1 MAIPKAPRG
10 GAIPSKQD
18 FVMPVPED
26 LNNTQRTRADSIPRQ
41 PKTQQRHT
49 NTEKDAK
56 QHDNISP
63 HKIRRPE
70 TNNTIPVSAVKN
82 SSTPVNPEE
91 TDDRWRIDPR
101 TGKRYKVL
109 KQSSKEAIAASKRN
123 KNGGLTLEQAR
134 QLIEEEEDFDVD
146 DLNKS
151 AETFMAHLRVPPNR
165 EELEQLRAER
175 VARMRKQ
182 HSDFKNTQE
191 DLSEKYGDDDLA
203 NC

>member
-26 LNNTQRTRADSIPRQ
+26 LNNPHRARVDGLPRQ
-41 PKTQQRHT
+41 PRTQQRHT
-49 NTEKDAK
+49 NTEK
-56 QHDNISP
+56 
-63 HKIRRPE
+63 
-70 TNNTIPVSAVKN
+70 SA
-82 SSTPVNPEE
+82 SIPVNPEE
-91 TDDRWRIDPR
+91 TDDRWRVDPR

-134 QLIEEEEDFDVD
+134 QLIEDEEDFDAD

-151 AETFMAHLRVPPNR
+151 AETFLAHLRVPPNR
-165 EELEQLRAER
+165 DELEQLKAER
-175 VARMRKQ
+175 VKRMRKQ
-182 HSDFKNTQE
+182 ALAFNSMQE

-203 NC
+203 NG